1 VEHAKQYRR
10 NYFLKEIS
18 KASSLDVLKAI
29 QKRRSIR
36 KFKTTPLTT
45 EQINNLLEA
54 ARLAPS
60 GCNVQPWRFII
71 VDGTQLKTK
80 LCEAS
85 FNQQFI
91 KDAPIVIVCCSD
103 LHSWKESKEKTQE
116 LLNRGDIRLSEK
128 CEKALMDRVEKAKGD
143 SIHERK
149 PSALL
154 NVAIAIEHIVL
165 TAVELGLGSCW
176 VRLFDEK
183 KVKQILNLPEH
194 VFVVA
199 LLPIGIPDEDPPVR
213 PRLPSSK
220 IILQTSNDSD

>member
-1 VEHAKQYRR
+1 M
-10 NYFLKEIS
+10 N
-18 KASSLDVLKAI
+18 VLEVI

-36 KFKTTPLTT
+36 KFKTTPLTS
-45 EQINNLLEA
+45 EQIKNLLEA

-71 VDGTQLKTK
+71 VNDTQSKTK

-85 FNQQFI
+85 FDQQFI

-103 LHSWKESKEKTQE
+103 LHSWNESKEKTQE
-116 LLNRGDIRLSEK
+116 LLNRTDINLGEK
-128 CEKALMDRVEKAKGD
+128 CEKALMDRVEKATGD
-143 SIHERK
+143 STHERI

-165 TAVELGLGSCW
+165 TSVELGLGSCW
-176 VRLFDEK
+176 VRLFNEK

-194 VFVVA
+194 IFVVA
-199 LLPIGIPDEDPPVR
+199 LLPIGIPDEDPPAR

-220 IILQTSNDSD
+220 IILQNSKRVLRS